1 MFVKFILLFLITI
14 LIIIKSKKNLHMLQQ
29 NLYNENNRYLKWVLN
44 NSSNFL
50 TIEFISLVIVSLSC
64 CFLTVNNNISFII
77 NIIAIIIYL
86 IFIIKYYKERKE
98 EQVKL
103 PLVVTARIKRLIA
116 TENILYLIPLVILF
130 MLRSDLIYSS
140 YLIFIYALMCYL
152 NVFVLFLANFINKYT
167 LEKYVYYH
175 FKHLAMKKLHSMEN
189 LKVVGITGSYGK
201 TSSKN
206 ILADILNSKYVTL
219 PTPKNLNTPYG
230 LIITINNHLDKFTE
244 VFIAEMGAYKTGEIK
259 QLCDMVKPKYG
270 ILTKIGTAHLETFG
284 SEENVQ
290 KTKFELIE
298 SLPLDGVGVLNKD
311 DPKQVSYKL
320 KNKCKILWIGIEN
333 KDVDV
338 HASDIKCSNIGTSFK
353 VKFKNE
359 DKEYSFETKLLG
371 NHNVYNIL
379 AGLALGYELGISIDK
394 LQQAVKNIKPVE
406 HRLELKRL
414 GTFYQIDDAYNSNP
428 VGAKGAIDVLA
439 MMPGKRIVVTPGMVE
454 LGEKEDYYNEKFG
467 EQIAEKGNIDYVVLI
482 GKKKT
487 LPIKKG
493 LEKKNY
499 NMDNVIVYNNVK
511 EAYNFIRGIDTKDEV
526 YALFENDLPDT
537 YNEKEEG

>member
-1 MFVKFILLFLITI
+1 MLVKFILLFLITI

-44 NSSNFL
+44 NSSNFV
-50 TIEFISLVIVSLSC
+50 TIEFISLVMVSLSC
-64 CFLTVNNNISFII
+64 CFLTVNKNISFII

-103 PLVVTARIKRLIA
+103 PLVVTARIKRLIV
-116 TENILYLIPLVILF
+116 TETILYLIPLVILF
-130 MLRSDLIYSS
+130 MLRSDIIYGS

-152 NVFVLFLANFINKYT
+152 NVFILFLANFINKYT

-284 SEENVQ
+284 SEENIQ

-499 NMDNVIVYNNVK
+499 NMDNVIVYNDVK